1 MKWASP
7 CASSKKDLEDGVTA
21 GGVGVGGGLAGGAQA
36 VPAVDQGQDIVHRV
50 HLSFGQPNYNHLVR
64 VSLYSLKKVK
74 YIVQCAV
81 LIFTPA

>member
-50 HLSFGQPNYNHLVR
+50 HLSLGQTNHNHLSIVHCNEQHQ
-64 VSLYSLKKVK
+64 YSPP
-74 YIVQCAV
+74 V
-81 LIFTPA
+81 L